1 MGPVRYRLDLT
12 VVPDQD
18 TFIGAVEIDLQ
29 LAKSTS
35 VLWLNGERLTVKDA
49 TLTVGH
55 EKLAAK
61 VISEPQDY
69 VGFAFDHPVGPGEA
83 TLRVVY
89 QGEIS
94 RKDQQGIF
102 QMKDGD
108 RWYVY
113 SQFEAIWARRAFPCF
128 DEPSYKVP
136 WQLTLRVKKD
146 QVALSNAPMVS
157 ETDSGDGMKA
167 VKFAETKP
175 LPSYLVAIAVGDLEF
190 VDAGAAG
197 KKNTRVRIV
206 VPRGRGSEAKYAA
219 ETTPAIVNLLENYFD
234 IPYPY
239 DKLDEV
245 AIPLFGGAMENA
257 GFVTYG
263 SGIILAKP
271 EQDTPSRQREWVWV
285 AAHEL
290 AHQWFGDLVTT
301 AWWDDI
307 WLNEG
312 FASWTANKIVNEY
325 HPEWHADVEAL
336 NSYQGAMQSDS
347 LVSARR
353 VRQPIESKDD
363 IVNAFDSITYDKGSA
378 LLNMFESYMGGE
390 RFRAGIRRY
399 LTKYSWKNATSAEFL
414 TALAGD
420 DTSVAAAFSTFLDQP
435 GVPLVTAA
443 LDCSGGAAK
452 LKLSQQRFLPL
463 GSVGS
468 ADQIWEIPLCVR
480 YPAGQREARQCELLS
495 HKSAQLQ
502 LPQGGGCPAWVEANA
517 GAAGYYFGL
526 YEGNLLDAL
535 LKDDAQVL
543 TLPEKVA
550 LVGNLSS
557 LTRSGKIPLGRALA
571 LAPSLAQDPAR
582 QVVTKT
588 MEITTGLQDN
598 LVSKDLLPRYRQ
610 YLLDV
615 YGGRARDLGWKT
627 KAGESEDARLLRPAL
642 LRVLANQGQGLG
654 VDRPSQETG
663 AGLARRS

>member
-1 MGPVRYRLDLT
+1 
-12 VVPDQD
+12 
-18 TFIGAVEIDLQ
+18 
-29 LAKSTS
+29 
-35 VLWLNGERLTVKDA
+35 
-49 TLTVGH
+49 
-55 EKLAAK
+55 
-61 VISEPQDY
+61 
-69 VGFAFDHPVGPGEA
+69 
-83 TLRVVY
+83 
-89 QGEIS
+89 
-94 RKDQQGIF
+94 
-102 QMKDGD
+102 
-108 RWYVY
+108 
-113 SQFEAIWARRAFPCF
+113 
-128 DEPSYKVP
+128 
-136 WQLTLRVKKD
+136 
-146 QVALSNAPMVS
+146 VS
-157 ETDSGDGMKA
+157 
-167 VKFAETKP
+167 
-175 LPSYLVAIAVGDLEF
+175 
-190 VDAGAAG
+190 
-197 KKNTRVRIV
+197 
-206 VPRGRGSEAKYAA
+206 
-219 ETTPAIVNLLENYFD
+219 LLEKYFD

-245 AIPLFGGAMENA
+245 AIPLYGGAMENA

-271 EQDTPSRQREWVWV
+271 DQDTPSRQREWVWV
-285 AAHEL
+285 ATHEL

-336 NSYQGAMQSDS
+336 NDYQGAMQSDS

-353 VRQPIESKDD
+353 VRQPIASKDD

-378 LLNMFESYMGGE
+378 LLNMFESYMGRE
-390 RFRAGIRRY
+390 RFRAGIHRY

-414 TALAGD
+414 AALAGD

-452 LKLSQQRFLPL
+452 LKVSQQRFLPL

-468 ADQIWEIPLCVR
+468 ADQTWQIPVCAR
-480 YPAGQREARQCELLS
+480 YPSGQGDARECALLS
-495 HKSAQLQ
+495 QKSAQLA
-502 LPQGGGCPAWVEANA
+502 LSRSRGCPTWVEANA

-526 YEGNLLDAL
+526 YEGSLLDAL

-557 LTRSGKIPLGRALA
+557 LTNNGKIALGRALA

-582 QVVTKT
+582 QVVAKT
-588 MEITTGLQDN
+588 LEITTGLQDN

-610 YLLDV
+610 YLLDL
-615 YGGRARDLGWKT
+615 YGGRARDLGWRT

-642 LRVLANQGQGLG
+642 LRVLANQAEDSELIAQAKKLTLAWLDDHKAVDPDMVGVVLTTAARHGDRALFDRMRAAAKKETEENFRGNLLFNLG
-654 VDRPSQETG
+654 SFQDPEILKAALPIVLSDEFDSRESLGILFAPGRWRQTRDFAYDFVKQNWDRLIAKLPTDSGSFLPQVAGGYCDSQHRQDVENFFSGRSTKYTGGPRILTQVLESIDLCVAYKNAQEASVAEFLETYKPAQSAS
-663 AGLARRS
+663 AGSPYK